1 MREASAAP
9 ACPLISGGHE
19 QGAAPEAA
27 STRECGAASVWWAGG
42 VQALKFG
49 EGWMQAELR
58 VGRESLEGGEGVP
71 TPGST
76 ASVFIF
82 TTGHSQGRVQ
92 APPA

>member
-1 MREASAAP
+1 MR
-9 ACPLISGGHE
+9 
-19 QGAAPEAA
+19 
-27 STRECGAASVWWAGG
+27 WAGG

-49 EGWMQAELR
+49 EGWMEAELR